1 MSEQNQ
7 PEADLAAMLAVLD
20 QQSEPVTLPAESQ
33 ASVELMAS
41 EDEPMYTS
49 YTLQEL
55 VPARRPARRTACDSC
70 PHAVWFS
77 TPTELRCYCRVMF
90 LVSWDSKK
98 PSEIEACDGPL
109 LGME

>member
-1 MSEQNQ
+1 MSEPNQN
-7 PEADLAAMLAVLD
+7 EADLAAMLAVLD
-20 QQSEPVTLPAESQ
+20 QPSEPALLPAEIQ
-33 ASVELMAS
+33 TNEHQTES
-41 EDEPMYTS
+41 EDEPLYS
-49 YTLQEL
+49 SFTLQQLE
-55 VPARRPARRTACDSC
+55 PNRRPLARTACDSC

-98 PSEIEACDGPL
+98 PSEITSCDGPL